1 MIEVQGLTKVYGT
14 KAAIDNISFTV
25 EHGEVVGFLGPN
37 GAGKTTTMRVL
48 SCFMPPT
55 SGTAKVN
62 GYDIH
67 TQALEVRRRI
77 GYLPEQ
83 VPLYTDLTV
92 TQYLN
97 FVAEAK
103 GLPRLSRRQ
112 KVGEA
117 IERCLLQDARERI
130 IGKLSKGYRQRVGL
144 AQALLGDPPILIL
157 DEPTIGLDPKQIIEI
172 RSLIR
177 DMKGERTVI
186 LSTHILPEVSMV
198 CQRVII
204 INRGRII
211 AVDTPESLTRRLQRS
226 TRVLLQIDGPPDQV
240 AGRLREMAGV
250 LRVELTDGAGAL
262 RRYLVETEK
271 ERDIRQELARVVCGS
286 GWGLLELRPVDMTL
300 EDIFIHLVTEETDS
314 MTDDRQPTTGD
325 GSTEDIR
332 PSSVEGLAEVG

>member
-1 MIEVQGLTKVYGT
+1 MIEVQELTKVYGN
-14 KAAIDNISFTV
+14 KAAIDNLTFTV
-25 EHGEVVGFLGPN
+25 EQGEVVGFLGPN

-55 SGTAKVN
+55 SGTAKVG

-67 TQALEVRRRI
+67 AQALEVRRRI
-77 GYLPEQ
+77 GYLPEH

-103 GLPRLSRRQ
+103 GLSRLTRRQ
-112 KVGEA
+112 KVGDV
-117 IERCLLQDARERI
+117 IERCLLQDARDRI
-130 IGKLSKGYRQRVGL
+130 IGKLSKGFRQRVGL
-144 AQALLGDPPILIL
+144 AQALVSDPPILIL
-157 DEPTIGLDPKQIIEI
+157 DEPTIGLDPRQIIEI

-177 DMKGERTVI
+177 DMQGERTVI

-204 INRGRII
+204 INGGRIV

-226 TRVLLQIDGPPDQV
+226 TQVLLQIEGPPDQI
-240 AGRLREMAGV
+240 ADRLHETTGV
-250 LRVELTDGAGAL
+250 LRVEMTDGAGGL
-262 RRYLVETEK
+262 CRYLVETEK
-271 ERDIRQELARVVCGS
+271 DRDLRQELARVVCSS

-300 EDIFIHLVTEETDS
+300 EDIFIYLVTEETDS
-314 MTDDRQPTTGD
+314 TIVDR
-325 GSTEDIR
+325 
-332 PSSVEGLAEVG
+332 

>member
-1 MIEVQGLTKVYGT
+1 MIDVQGLTKIYGS
-14 KAAIDNISFTV
+14 KAAIDNLSFTV
-25 EHGEVVGFLGPN
+25 EQGEVMGFLGPN

-55 SGTAKVN
+55 SGTARVS

-77 GYLPEQ
+77 GYLPEH

-92 TQYLN
+92 AQYLT

-103 GLPRLSRRQ
+103 GLSRLSRRQ
-112 KVGEA
+112 KVGEVM
-117 IERCLLQDARERI
+117 ERCLLQEARWRI
-130 IGKLSKGYRQRVGL
+130 ISKLSKGYRQRVGL
-144 AQALLGDPPILIL
+144 AQALLGDPPVLIL

-204 INRGRII
+204 INEGRIV

-226 TRVLLQIDGPPDQV
+226 TQVLLQIEGPPDQII
-240 AGRLREMAGV
+240 ARLGEMAGV
-250 LRVELTDGAGAL
+250 LRVETTDGAGGL
-262 RRYLVETEK
+262 RRYLVETE
-271 ERDIRQELARVVCGS
+271 RDRDLRQELARVVCGS
-286 GWGLLELRPVDMTL
+286 GWGLLELKPVGMTL
-300 EDIFIHLVTEETDS
+300 EDIFIHLVTDEQDS
-314 MTDDRQPTTGD
+314 MTLDR
-325 GSTEDIR
+325 
-332 PSSVEGLAEVG
+332 